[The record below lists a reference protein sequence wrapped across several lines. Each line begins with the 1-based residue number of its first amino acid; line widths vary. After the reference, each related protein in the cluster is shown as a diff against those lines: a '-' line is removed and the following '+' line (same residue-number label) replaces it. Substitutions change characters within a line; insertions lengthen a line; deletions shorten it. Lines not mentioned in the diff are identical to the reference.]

1 MIRDLYLLSIPN
13 VSVYSMSD
21 SKAAQDYLL
30 ATSPP
35 SWTDSDVDT
44 IMLDSMN
51 LEPRGS
57 SSISILSSSLRRPGE
72 MEAHMELDAGKLI
85 IRGPHRYPIYPIW
98 VSYLDVRFV
107 PFHPP
112 PNLMFPLL
120 PYVCS

>member
-1 MIRDLYLLSIPN
+1 
-13 VSVYSMSD
+13 MSD

-57 SSISILSSSLRRPGE
+57 SSISILSSSLRKPGE
-72 MEAHMELDAGKLI
+72 MEGHMELDTGKF
-85 IRGPHRYPIYPIW
+85 GYSWSTRYPI
-98 VSYLDVRFV
+98 
-107 PFHPP
+107 
-112 PNLMFPLL
+112 
-120 PYVCS
+120 CSI